1 MAGQRG
7 WERRVLMCAQS
18 PSSHNGTTCAV
29 HLPKHHQPKQKQNQ
43 TNCNI
48 GSKGFDHVLC
58 PDYKGDNAGPWSV
71 EEVLEHWAKLH
82 FEVCVCVRERVV
94 FKYVVVLCCVVL
106 CCVVCVC
113 VCVCARVLCGVSGS
127 FELKRACVSSL
138 PHPRAACCSH
148 PAISAPAC
156 ELAACCCLCCSFQA
170 PRSSRP
176 PLTRIL
182 PS

>member
-1 MAGQRG
+1 MHRTLTFWPLFTRTATGALQSPTASSSLVSNQKHESGRGNGGGRGEERMAGQRG

-106 CCVVCVC
+106 CCVVLCCVC
-113 VCVCARVLCGVSGS
+113 VCVCVREYYVV
-127 FELKRACVSSL
+127 
-138 PHPRAACCSH
+138 
-148 PAISAPAC
+148 
-156 ELAACCCLCCSFQA
+156 
-170 PRSSRP
+170 
-176 PLTRIL
+176 
-182 PS
+182 